1 VAPCPP
7 PRLAPNRRL
16 GGAADACASH
26 QAASRPGSKWRAP
39 SAVSVS
45 TVAVALPSGCGPP
58 SGRRRSRRAS
68 ASASATPW
76 SAAGRVS
83 NGGSSQPR
91 RPAGWAMVCGS
102 ARAGAERGECRRGGQ
117 AGFAEGQVER
127 VHPGMR
133 VGEKPG
139 GLGQREARQQPVA
152 DRGGRVARRRQKL
165 RAVRSVAKLHIEDEI
180 PAAAIEC

>member
-1 VAPCPP
+1 MARAERCQRLDGGCGAPERVRPALREATEQTGQCQRIGDALVGRRQGLERRILP
-7 PRLAPNRRL
+7 AEASGRL
-16 GGAADACASH
+16 GDGVR
-26 QAASRPGSKWRAP
+26 QR
-39 SAVSVS
+39 
-45 TVAVALPSGCGPP
+45 
-58 SGRRRSRRAS
+58 
-68 ASASATPW
+68 
-76 SAAGRVS
+76 
-83 NGGSSQPR
+83 
-91 RPAGWAMVCGS
+91 